1 MWSSV
6 FKITV
11 FITRF
16 ITDFDQFLET
26 TPAAKA
32 KKMNITIILTFQ
44 FVSGD
49 LIGWN
54 RARNTVYKSRMNG
67 ESNRKS
73 NLNPLMN
80 QYNTFRRI
88 KNGENN
94 LYEQIQKYT
103 TKNQRQNP
111 SRQNRRKFRFRQFH
125 EKTKKK

>member
-1 MWSSV
+1 
-6 FKITV
+6 
-11 FITRF
+11 
-16 ITDFDQFLET
+16 
-26 TPAAKA
+26 
-32 KKMNITIILTFQ
+32 MNIIIILTFQ
-44 FVSGD
+44 FVTGD

-88 KNGENN
+88 QYGAND
-94 LYEQIQKYT
+94 LQEQIQKYM
-103 TKNQRQNP
+103 TKNQQQNP

-125 EKTKKK
+125 EKN